1 MNLELNKMNEK
12 QNKID
17 RRNFLKTVGA
27 AGMASALARV
37 TTAETNNTGTP
48 AKSKKPGL
56 PQVPR
61 RKLGKTGIEVSCLA
75 LGTMFNLVENQILLR
90 RSLQLGVNYWDTANI
105 YANGQ
110 SEIGIGKFF
119 EKNPQARKKL
129 FIVSKASR
137 ATTVEEVEQRLQTS
151 LERMKTDYIDL
162 YYGVHVMSNPDRL
175 TKELKQWAE
184 KAKKRG
190 VIRFFGFSSHSNMA
204 ECLAAAPALG
214 WIDAALVTYN
224 FRVMQDKKLQAAVE
238 ACHKA
243 GIGLTAMKT
252 QGKSIETEGDKKLT
266 DHFLTK
272 GFTEGQAKIKV
283 VLEDKRFSSVAV
295 RMENISLLNSDV
307 AAVLDKTKLTRA
319 DRDVFKQYADSNCTG
334 YCAGCANIC
343 NAALP
348 DTPYVS
354 EVMRYLMYYNSYG
367 DRENARELFAQLP
380 DGVKSKLLST
390 DYSAAEARCP
400 QHLPIGKYVA
410 EAVHKLA

>member
-1 MNLELNKMNEK
+1 MNDK

-27 AGMASALARV
+27 TGLASAFARV
-37 TTAETNNTGTP
+37 TIAEPNKPDAP
-48 AKSKKPGL
+48 AKNQESKF
-56 PQVPR
+56 PQVPK
-61 RKLGKTGIEVSCLA
+61 RKLGKTGVEVSSLA
-75 LGTMFNLVENQILLR
+75 LGTIFDLAENQIILR
-90 RSLQLGVNYWDTANI
+90 RSLQLGVNYWDTANN

-110 SEIGIGKFF
+110 SEIGIGKFL
-119 EKNPQARKKL
+119 EKNPDARKKL
-129 FIVSKASR
+129 FIVSKASG
-137 ATTVEEVEQRLQTS
+137 AKTIAEVEQRLQTS

-162 YYGVHVMSNPDRL
+162 YYGVHVMSSPDSL
-175 TKELKQWAE
+175 TDELKQWAE

-190 VIRFFGFSSHSNMA
+190 VIKFFGFSSHSNMA
-204 ECLAAAPALG
+204 ECLAAAPGLG

-252 QGKSIETEGDKKLT
+252 QGKPIETEDDKKLT
-266 DHFLTK
+266 DHFLQK

-283 VLEDKRFSSVAV
+283 VLEDRRFSSLAV
-295 RMENISLLNSDV
+295 RMENIALVNSNV
-307 AAVLDKTKLTRA
+307 AAVLDKTKLSQA
-319 DRDVFKQYADSNCTG
+319 DKDIFKQYADSTCTG

-343 NAALP
+343 NSALP

-367 DRENARELFAQLP
+367 DRDRARELFAQMP
-380 DGVKSKLLST
+380 DSIKKKLLNT
-390 DYSAAEARCP
+390 DYKVAEARCP

-410 EAVHKLA
+410 QALSKLA

>member
-1 MNLELNKMNEK
+1 MNLEFNKMNDK

-27 AGMASALARV
+27 AGMASAFARV
-37 TTAETNNTGTP
+37 TAAEPNKPDAP
-48 AKSKKPGL
+48 AKKKQSRF
-56 PQVPR
+56 PQVPK
-61 RKLGKTGIEVSCLA
+61 RKLGKTGVEVSCLA
-75 LGTMFNLVENQILLR
+75 LGTLFDLVENQIILR
-90 RSLQLGVNYWDTANI
+90 RSLQLGVNYWDTANN

-110 SEIGIGKFF
+110 SEIGIGKFL
-119 EKNPQARKKL
+119 EKNTDARKKV

-137 ATTVEEVEQRLQTS
+137 AKSIAEVEQRLQTS

-162 YYGVHVMSNPDRL
+162 YYGVHVMSSPDSL
-175 TKELKQWAE
+175 TDELKQWAE

-190 VIRFFGFSSHSNMA
+190 VIKFFGFSSHSNMT
-204 ECLAAAPALG
+204 ECLAAAPGLG

-243 GIGLTAMKT
+243 
-252 QGKSIETEGDKKLT
+252 EGDKKLT
-266 DHFLTK
+266 DHFLQK

-283 VLEDKRFSSVAV
+283 VLEDKRFSSLAV
-295 RMENISLLNSDV
+295 RMENIALLNSNV
-307 AAVLDKTKLTRA
+307 AAVLDKTKLSQA
-319 DRDVFKQYADSNCTG
+319 DKDIFKQYADSTCAG

-343 NAALP
+343 NSALP
-348 DTPYVS
+348 DTPYIS

-367 DRENARELFAQLP
+367 DRDRARELFAQMP
-380 DGVKSKLLST
+380 DSIKKRLLNT
-390 DYSAAEARCP
+390 DYRVAEARCP

-410 EAVHKLA
+410 QAVNKLA

>member
-1 MNLELNKMNEK
+1 MNEK

-37 TTAETNNTGTP
+37 TTAEPNEPNAP
-48 AKSKKPGL
+48 DKKKESKF
-56 PQVPR
+56 PQVPK
-61 RKLGKTGIEVSCLA
+61 RKLGKTGVEVSCLA
-75 LGTMFNLVENQILLR
+75 LGTMFNLVENQIILR

-110 SEIGIGKFF
+110 SEIGIGKFL
-119 EKNPQARKKL
+119 EKNPDARKKL

-175 TKELKQWAE
+175 TNELKQWAE

-190 VIRFFGFSSHSNMA
+190 VIKFFGFSSHSNMA

-214 WIDAALVTYN
+214 WIDAALVVYN

-266 DHFLTK
+266 DHFLKK

-283 VLEDKRFSSVAV
+283 VLDDKRFSSLAV
-295 RMENISLLNSDV
+295 RMENISLLNMNV
-307 AAVLDKTKLTRA
+307 AAALDKTKLTQA
-319 DRDVFKQYADSNCTG
+319 DKEVFKQYADSTCTG

-343 NAALP
+343 NSVLP

-354 EVMRYLMYYNSYG
+354 EIMRYLMYYNSYG
-367 DRENARELFAQLP
+367 DRDRARELFAQLP
-380 DGVKSKLLST
+380 DGVKKKLLST
-390 DYSAAEARCP
+390 DYTAAEARCP

-410 EAVHKLA
+410 QAFTKLA